1 MKEQKIGIRRAGAGL
16 RHTNIVAKLR
26 KHDINLRVD
35 FLAIGGGGGGGGV
48 RKEDCRGQVNRDRII
63 HPIRMQ
69 PKDIMSI
76 FFGGGL
82 IFGKV

>member
-35 FLAIGGGGGGGGV
+35 FLAIGGGGGGV

-63 HPIRMQ
+63 HPIGMQ

-76 FFGGGL
+76 FLGGG
-82 IFGKV
+82 